1 MGGSLTGRR
10 AVVTGAS
17 RGLGRA
23 YALAMAAEGARVVV
37 NGTTADLVA
46 SVVDEV
52 NVAGGEALGCVASV
66 ASYGDAESVVATCV
80 DAWGGVDIV
89 VNNAGVVIEK
99 MMFNM
104 DEGQFRASLDIDCFG
119 TFAVSRFA
127 VRDMRGRGWGR
138 IVNVGDVSAQTGLL
152 GGTGVAAAKGAIHAM
167 TYTWG
172 SELARWG
179 ITTNCIIPEAYTRLH
194 DPLYKKAIEVAAARG
209 DGPVPTMDELI
220 ARADQPEE
228 ITPFLVYLVG
238 DDADWLTGQVFTL
251 KRTRIALWSH
261 AAEKASI
268 VDPDGF
274 TLDGLRAAIPDA
286 FRGEVEPVGGN
297 EPWVTWSQVSPT

>member
-1 MGGSLTGRR
+1 VNGSLTGRR

-23 YALAMAAEGARVVV
+23 YALALAAEGARVVV
-37 NGTTADLVA
+37 NGTTPDLVA
-46 SVVDEV
+46 AVVDEV
-52 NVAGGEALGCVASV
+52 RDAGGDALGYVASV
-66 ASYGDAESVVATCV
+66 ASYAAAESIVATCV
-80 DAWGGVDIV
+80 EAWGGVDIV
-89 VNNAGVVIEK
+89 VNNAGVVVEK

-127 VRDMRGRGWGR
+127 VRDMRQRGWGR
-138 IVNVGDVSAQTGLL
+138 IVNVGDISAQTGLL

-179 ITTNCIIPEAYTRLH
+179 ITANCIIPEAYTRLH
-194 DPLYKKAIEVAAARG
+194 DALYRKAIEVAAAG
-209 DGPVPTMDELI
+209 DGPVPTMEELV
-220 ARADQPEE
+220 ARADQPAE

-238 DDADWLTGQVFTL
+238 DDAGWLTGQVFTM
-251 KRTRIALWSH
+251 KKTRIALWSH
-261 AAEKASI
+261 AAEKAAL
-268 VDPDGF
+268 VDAGGF
-274 TLDGLRAAIPDA
+274 TLDGLRTAVPDA
-286 FRGEVEPVGGN
+286 FRDEVEPVGGG
-297 EPWVTWSQVSPT
+297 EPWIASSKVPPS

>member
-1 MGGSLTGRR
+1 LLEGRR

-23 YALAMAAEGARVVV
+23 YALALAAQGARVVV
-37 NGTTADLVA
+37 NGTTPELVA
-46 SVVDEV
+46 DVVDAV
-52 NVAGGEALGCVASV
+52 RAAGGEALGCVASV
-66 ASYGDAESVVATCV
+66 ASYADAASIVATSV

-89 VNNAGVVIEK
+89 VNNAGVVVEK

-127 VRDMRGRGWGR
+127 VRDMRTRSWGR
-138 IVNVGDVSAQTGLL
+138 IVNVGDISAQTGLL

-194 DPLYKKAIEVAAARG
+194 DPLYAKAIEVAAARG
-209 DGPVPTMDELI
+209 EGAVPTMEELV

-238 DDADWLTGQVFTL
+238 DDAGWLTGQVFTM
-251 KRTRIALWSH
+251 KKTRIALWSH

-268 VDPDGF
+268 VDADGV
-274 TLDGLRAAIPDA
+274 TVAGLRTAVPDA
-286 FRGEVEPVGGN
+286 FRDEVEPVGVG
-297 EPWVTWSQVSPT
+297 EPWVAWSKPPRRDR